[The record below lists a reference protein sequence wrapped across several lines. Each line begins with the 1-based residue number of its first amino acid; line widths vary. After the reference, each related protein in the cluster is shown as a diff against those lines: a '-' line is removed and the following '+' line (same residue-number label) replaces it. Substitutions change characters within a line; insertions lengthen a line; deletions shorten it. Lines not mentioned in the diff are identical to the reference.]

1 MNKKTSAL
9 KSLLNA
15 ARELLPD
22 ATNEEL
28 SAAGLLQLV
37 SDNELAI
44 ERDKRGTVSRG
55 VAATGQ

>member
-1 MNKKTSAL
+1 
-9 KSLLNA
+9 LNA

-44 ERDKRGTVSRG
+44 DALALQLVRLVRFFRKHGLSG
-55 VAATGQ
+55 